1 MNMLLKKIRDYI
13 YLYRPLQNYYGADF
27 KRIFNFVE
35 RSKDKC
41 REEIEA
47 YKLERLRRL
56 VEHARRSVPYYRELF
71 KQHEIRPEDIN
82 SFEDYA
88 RIPVLTKKLLRE
100 NLDRLKSDDF
110 NSYKPILTETSGT
123 TGQVTRLYRSS
134 YHEAYRKAVV
144 WRFYRQL
151 GHDFR
156 QPWVS
161 LNNSWG
167 YNKNAR
173 LYEFDKIENCL
184 NINIYH
190 VMEGRYR
197 QVVEAIRAFRPN
209 MILAHPNI
217 LCAIADYFEREN
229 LKPIEAPVI
238 ITYGE
243 KIYQHMRPLL
253 IRGFQGRYAEY
264 FGNRENSVGAFGDS
278 SGCFNEISEYCH
290 LEPANSDCICGFD
303 SCGELIST
311 SLHNYCVPL
320 IRYDTEDLICWKGY
334 CDGEKYPGFELLGG
348 RGKDLL
354 LSRDGLVVPYTP
366 SILESADNSR
376 IRKYQISQDDI
387 DHVTLRVVADD
398 NYVVERDEPLLI
410 EQFNLVLAK
419 KFKISIEYIEDI
431 PFTRNGKY
439 RVSVSPLTMKYLGS
453 DSSKEIAG

>member
-1 MNMLLKKIRDYI
+1 MNVLIKKIRDYI
-13 YLYRPLQNYYGADF
+13 YVFQPLQNYYGADF
-27 KRIFNFVE
+27 KRIFSFVEKFSE
-35 RSKDKC
+35 RSK
-41 REEIEA
+41 EEIEA
-47 YKLERLRRL
+47 YKLERLCRL
-56 VEHARRSVPYYRELF
+56 IEHACRAVPYYRDLF
-71 KQHEIRPEDIN
+71 KQHEIRAEDIN
-82 SFEDYA
+82 SFEDYS
-88 RIPVLTKKLLRE
+88 RIPVLTKNLLRE

-110 NSYKPILTETSGT
+110 NDYKPLLTETSGT

-156 QPWVS
+156 QPYVS
-161 LNNSWG
+161 LTTSWG
-167 YNKNAR
+167 YDKKAK

-184 NINIYH
+184 MINIYH
-190 VMEGRYR
+190 IMEGRFR
-197 QVVEAIRAFRPN
+197 RVIETVRAFRPN

-217 LCAIADYFEREN
+217 LCAISDYLERKN
-229 LKPIEAPVI
+229 LKPIKAALI

-253 IRGFQGRYAEY
+253 NRGFIGRYAEY
-264 FGNRENSVGAFGDS
+264 FGNRENSVGAWGNS

-290 LEPANSDCICGFD
+290 LEPANSDCICGYD

-320 IRYDTEDLICWKGY
+320 IRYDTEDMICWRGY
-334 CDGEKYPGFELLGG
+334 CDGGKYPSFELLGG

-366 SILESADNSR
+366 SFLENEDNSH

-387 DHVTLRVVADD
+387 DHVTLRVAVDDSYVA
-398 NYVVERDEPLLI
+398 ERDEPVLI
-410 EQFNLVLAK
+410 EHFSRVMAN
-419 KFKISIEYIEDI
+419 KFKISIEYVDDI

-439 RVSVSPLTMKYLGS
+439 RISVSPLTLQYLGS
-453 DSSKEIAG
+453 DTNPKIAG